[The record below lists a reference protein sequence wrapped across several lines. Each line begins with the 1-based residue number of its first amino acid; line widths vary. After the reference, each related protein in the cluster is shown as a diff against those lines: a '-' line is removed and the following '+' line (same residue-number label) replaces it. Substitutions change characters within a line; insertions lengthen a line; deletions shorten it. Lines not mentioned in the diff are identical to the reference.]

1 MAQSITIKLDIGQ
14 CVKDAATEIWKWGEV
29 NKDDANYQR
38 IYHMQYGS
46 DPNDTDKK
54 LLKDY
59 VLQRVQRVADFV
71 SEYLTGILFGSGVL
85 PEINVQPVNPYEPA
99 QRSTNPDWV
108 EFTLLLP
115 AGWNNNTF
123 QGLCQHFND
132 YVAEGAAADWFT
144 NIGEKHGAVFEQQA
158 TVAST
163 NIIRNIY
170 RKNSTI

>member
-1 MAQSITIKLDIGQ
+1 MAQSINIKLDIGQ

-54 LLKDY
+54 LLKGY
-59 VLQRVQRVADFV
+59 VLQRVQRIADFV
-71 SEYLTGILFGSGVL
+71 SEYLTDIVYGEDTISHTNIHPSSPFL
-85 PEINVQPVNPYEPA
+85 PPQRGTEP
-99 QRSTNPDWV
+99 DYV
-108 EFTLLLP
+108 EYTLLLP
-115 AGWNNNTF
+115 GGWNGKTF
-123 QGLCQHFND
+123 PSLCQHFND

-144 NIGEKHGAVFEQQA
+144 NIGEKQGAVFEQQA